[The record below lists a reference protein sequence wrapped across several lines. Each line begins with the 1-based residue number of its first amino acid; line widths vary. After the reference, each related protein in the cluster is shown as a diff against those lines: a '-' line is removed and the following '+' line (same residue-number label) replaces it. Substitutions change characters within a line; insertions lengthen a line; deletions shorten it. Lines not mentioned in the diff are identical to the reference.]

1 MPCSYNVDAQSISKV
16 RQRNEGGAF
25 LFPLLGQR
33 RGMRVWAPEKGV
45 NVGRFS
51 TKISAICA
59 VLAVSMTGAS
69 AQTGSVLTADSFPIG
84 DSDGILCQVQD
95 RSVNNPAKQSIFDRR
110 WAIVCR
116 DSPRPIAEV
125 FAFEN
130 FDAEARQ
137 AVQAMRR
144 FGVDCPAGSATTP
157 GPVAGSRKQVCTVR
171 ETQLE
176 WSQFTSD
183 ANGLTYYAEGFSAY
197 DGATVLALRSVLDN
211 AVAQG
216 TIDVAS
222 TSVSDPLSFARV
234 QAENLRTEQA
244 LAEGYR
250 RNLAGEYAE
259 AAAYFETLQK
269 RIQDDRDAAI
279 NPGEFFVNRAL
290 QKSNLGEFAIAN
302 KLFEEAREYGGDDP
316 LTARLLRN
324 FEAIHLLNQGFG
336 DAAIERLTQTL
347 PASAVGASTADGDLS
362 ITVPI
367 SERLN
372 RQQRGGSLFGIV
384 DELSLTAEERAQIV
398 DAQALQIRGTAK
410 RLGGDPEGAREDLIT
425 AYRQALAVRDGRV
438 TSITRFRSQILGDL
452 ALIAERQGNSAA
464 AEDYLRNALSL
475 VRAQFPER
483 RTVSASEARLASF
496 LLRQNREAEA
506 LELYSKVIDR
516 ALGKRNAIISFANQL
531 NPYYELLAS
540 RVSSDPDA
548 ANAFFKASQ
557 VLIRPGVA
565 ETQAVLAR
573 RLSSKSDE
581 ASRLFR
587 QSTDLS
593 REIER
598 SRIRFE
604 ALSAQPETADTRAR
618 AQELS
623 AQIERLETAQIR
635 TQVQLNAFPQ
645 YRVVAQSSLELDEF
659 RAIMKPGEV
668 YTRVALVTDD
678 VFVFY
683 ADRQN
688 ASAYRVDM
696 TADELETQVD
706 IIRES
711 ISLFDGGQNVTFPFE
726 ITTAR
731 DLYGK
736 LFGPIAQ
743 NLEGAEHI
751 IFEPDGALLRLPID
765 LLVTDDASVQRYQ
778 DQLAGPQGDEY
789 DFRGVSWLA
798 RGRTISTA
806 VSAEAFVQ
814 SRRSQNSRATR
825 EYVGFGENAPV
836 GASFPA
842 SFTSDPAQTPL
853 DCFWPAGQWNDP
865 ISANELRTA
874 AGLIGSDLAQVVT
887 QESFTDDSIK
897 TRSDLDDF
905 RVLHFATHG
914 LVTAPNPKCPA
925 KPALVTSF
933 GGPGSDGLLSFEEIF
948 ELNLDADLIILSAC
962 DTAGSASI
970 EATLAAGI
978 QSGGGSEL
986 EGLVRAFVGAG
997 ARAIMA
1003 SHWPVPDDFNS
1014 TERLMTEMFR
1024 RGQNQTIGQ
1033 ALGQSRSLL
1042 MDDAATSHPFYWS
1055 AFAVIGDAARPLL
1068 SGSGPDRSL
1077 DIAMLEARGGA
1088 Q

>member
-1 MPCSYNVDAQSISKV
+1 M
-16 RQRNEGGAF
+16 
-25 LFPLLGQR
+25 
-33 RGMRVWAPEKGV
+33 
-45 NVGRFS
+45 GRIS

-59 VLAVSMTGAS
+59 VFAVSMTGAS
-69 AQTGSVLTADSFPIG
+69 AQTGSVLTTDSFPIG
-84 DSDGILCQVQD
+84 DSNGILCQVQD
-95 RSVNNPAKQSIFDRR
+95 RSLNNPAKQSIFDRR

-125 FAFEN
+125 YAFEDFN
-130 FDAEARQ
+130 AEARE
-137 AVQAMRR
+137 AIKSTRR
-144 FGVDCPAGSATTP
+144 FGVSCPAGASP
-157 GPVAGSRKQVCTVR
+157 SAGSIAGSLKEVCTVDD
-171 ETQLE
+171 TQLE
-176 WSQFTSD
+176 WTQITSAED
-183 ANGLTYYAEGFSAY
+183 GLTYYAEGFSAY
-197 DGATVLALRSVLDN
+197 DDATVLALRSVLDD

-234 QAENLRTEQA
+234 QADTLKPEQA

-269 RIQDDRDAAI
+269 RLQDDGDAAI

-290 QKSNLGEFAIAN
+290 QKSNLGEFAIAS
-302 KLFEEAREYGGDDP
+302 KLFAQAREFGGDDP
-316 LTARLLRN
+316 ITARLLRN

-336 DAAIERLTQTL
+336 DAAVARLTQTL
-347 PASAVGASTADGDLS
+347 PPSLVGASTADGELS

-372 RQQRGGSLFGIV
+372 REQRSGYLFGIV
-384 DELSLTAEERAQIV
+384 DELSLTTEERARII

-410 RLGGDPEGAREDLIT
+410 RLDGDLEGAREDLIT
-425 AYRQALAVRDGRV
+425 AYEQALAVRDGRV

-452 ALIAERQGNSAA
+452 ALIAERQGNPDF
-464 AEDYLRNALSL
+464 AEAYLRNALAL
-475 VRAQFPER
+475 VSAQFPER

-496 LLRQNREAEA
+496 LLRENREGEA
-506 LELYSKVIDR
+506 LELYGKVIDR
-516 ALGKRNAIISFANQL
+516 ALGKRNAIIGFANQL

-540 RVSSDPDA
+540 RVSSDPEA
-548 ANAFFKASQ
+548 ADAFFKAAQ

-573 RLSSKSDE
+573 RLSARSDE

-587 QSTDLS
+587 QSTDLT

-604 ALSAQPETADTRAR
+604 ALSAQPETAESNAR
-618 AQELS
+618 ADKLA
-623 AQIERLETAQIR
+623 AQITRLENAQIQ
-635 TQVQLNAFPQ
+635 TQVQLNAYPQ
-645 YRVVAQSSLELDEF
+645 YRVVSQSSLALDDF
-659 RAIMKPGEV
+659 REALKPGEV
-668 YTRVALVTDD
+668 YARVALVSDD
-678 VFVFY
+678 VYVFFT
-683 ADRQN
+683 DRQN
-688 ASAYRVDM
+688 SMAYRVDM
-696 TADELETQVD
+696 SADELETQVD

-726 ITTAR
+726 ITSAR
-731 DLYGK
+731 ELYSK

-743 NLEGAEHI
+743 NLEGAQHI
-751 IFEPDGALLRLPID
+751 IFEPDGAMLRLPID
-765 LLVTDDASVQRYQ
+765 LLVTDDASVERYQ
-778 DQLAGPQGDEY
+778 TQLAGPEGDEY
-789 DFRGVSWLA
+789 DFRGVNWLA

-814 SRRSQNSRATR
+814 SRRSQNSRAKR

-836 GASFPA
+836 GAAFPA
-842 SFTSDPAQTPL
+842 SFTSDPAQVPL
-853 DCFWPAGQWNDP
+853 DCFWPAGQWNAP

-897 TRSDLDDF
+897 ARGDLDEF

-914 LVTAPNPKCPA
+914 LVTAPNPNCPTT
-925 KPALVTSF
+925 PALVTSF
-933 GGPGSDGLLSFEEIF
+933 GGAGSDGLLSFEEIF

-962 DTAGSASI
+962 DTAGAVSV

-986 EGLVRAFVGAG
+986 EGLVRAFIGAG
-997 ARAIMA
+997 GRAVMA
-1003 SHWPVPDDFNS
+1003 SHWPVPDEFNS

-1024 RGQNQTIGQ
+1024 RGQNQTIGE
-1033 ALGQSRSLL
+1033 ALGQSRRLL
-1042 MDDAATSHPFYWS
+1042 MDEAATSHPFYWS
-1055 AFAVIGDAARPLL
+1055 AFAVIGDATRPLL
-1068 SGSGPDRSL
+1068 SGTGSDRSL
-1077 DIAMLEARGGA
+1077 DIAMLEERGGA

>member
-1 MPCSYNVDAQSISKV
+1 
-16 RQRNEGGAF
+16 
-25 LFPLLGQR
+25 
-33 RGMRVWAPEKGV
+33 
-45 NVGRFS
+45 
-51 TKISAICA
+51 
-59 VLAVSMTGAS
+59 MTGAS

-95 RSVNNPAKQSIFDRR
+95 RSIDNPAKQSIFDRR

-116 DSPRPIAEV
+116 DSPRPIAEI
-125 FAFEN
+125 FAFES
-130 FDAEARQ
+130 FDAEARE
-137 AVQAMRR
+137 AIKSMRR
-144 FGVDCPAGSATTP
+144 FAVSCPAGATMVP
-157 GPVAGSRKQVCTVR
+157 GPVAGSRKQICTVD
-171 ETQLE
+171 ETQLD
-176 WSQFTSD
+176 WSQISSESD
-183 ANGLTYYAEGFSAY
+183 GLTYYAEGFSAY
-197 DGATVLALRSVLDN
+197 DDATALALRSVLGN

-216 TIDVAS
+216 TIDAAS

-234 QAENLRTEQA
+234 QADTLKPEQA

-269 RIQDDRDAAI
+269 RLQDDGDDAI

-290 QKSNLGEFAIAN
+290 QKSNLGEFSVAN
-302 KLFEEAREYGGDDP
+302 KLFEQARDFGGDDQI
-316 LTARLLRN
+316 TARLLRN

-336 DAAIERLTQTL
+336 DAAIDRLSQTL
-347 PASAVGASTADGDLS
+347 PPSALGARSADGELS

-372 RQQRGGSLFGIV
+372 REQRGGYLFGIV
-384 DELSLTAEERAQIV
+384 DELSLTAEERAKIV

-410 RLGGDPEGAREDLIT
+410 RLGGDLEGAREDLIT
-425 AYRQALAVRDGRV
+425 AYEQALAVRDGRV

-452 ALIAERQGNSAA
+452 ALIAERQGDAA
-464 AEDYLRNALSL
+464 LAEDYLRNGLAL

-483 RTVSASEARLASF
+483 RTVTASEARLASF
-496 LLRQNREAEA
+496 LLRENREGEA
-506 LELYSKVIDR
+506 LELYGNVIES
-516 ALGKRNAIISFANQL
+516 ALGKRNATIGFANQL

-540 RVSSDPDA
+540 RVASDPEA
-548 ANAFFKASQ
+548 ANAFFKAAQ

-587 QSTDLS
+587 QSTDLG

-598 SRIRFE
+598 SRIRFA
-604 ALSAQPETADTRAR
+604 ALSAQPETAGTKAR
-618 AQELS
+618 SDELL
-623 AQIERLETAQIR
+623 AQIARLEDAQIK

-645 YRVVAQSSLELDEF
+645 YRVVSPSSLELDEF
-659 RAIMKPGEV
+659 RATLRPGEV
-668 YTRVALVTDD
+668 YARVALVSDD
-678 VFVFY
+678 VFVFFT
-683 ADRQN
+683 DRQK

-696 TADELETQVD
+696 TTDELETQVD

-711 ISLFDGGQNVTFPFE
+711 ISVFDGGQNITFPFE
-726 ITTAR
+726 IASAR
-731 DLYGK
+731 ELYGR

-743 NLEGAEHI
+743 DLEGAEHI

-765 LLVTDDASVQRYQ
+765 LLVTDDASVERYQ
-778 DQLAGPQGDEY
+778 TQLVGPQGDEY
-789 DFRGVSWLA
+789 DFRGVNWLA

-814 SRRSQNSRATR
+814 SRRSQNSRAKR

-836 GASFPA
+836 GTSFPA
-842 SFTSDPAQTPL
+842 SFTSDAARTSL
-853 DCFWPAGQWNDP
+853 DCFWPTGQWNDP

-887 QESFTDDSIK
+887 QESFTDESIK
-897 TRSDLDDF
+897 TRDDLNEF

-914 LVTAPNPKCPA
+914 LVTAPNPNCPTM
-925 KPALVTSF
+925 PALVTSF
-933 GGPGSDGLLSFEEIF
+933 GGAGSDGLLSFEEIY

-962 DTAGSASI
+962 DTAGAVSI

-986 EGLVRAFVGAG
+986 EGLVRAFIGAG
-997 ARAIMA
+997 GRAVMA

-1014 TERLMTEMFR
+1014 TERLMAEMFR

-1033 ALGQSRSLL
+1033 ALGQSRALL
-1042 MDDAATSHPFYWS
+1042 MDEAATSHPFYWS
-1055 AFAVIGDAARPLL
+1055 AFAVIGDATRPLL
-1068 SGSGPDRSL
+1068 TGASTDRSQN
-1077 DIAMLEARGGA
+1077 IAMLDKRGGA